1 MFCWKPLFCCLALL
15 LFMLEGMRVL
25 ELAQFY
31 IGPFCTQILSDL
43 GAEVIKV
50 EPPFGEPLRFYD
62 AVFAAFNRNKK
73 SVVIDLKSE
82 KGREKF
88 MDLARSVDVIVE
100 GFRPGVAKRLGVD
113 YESVRKVNSSVIY
126 CSISGF
132 GQDSELRDLPVHDIN
147 VLSFAGVCR
156 LTELKVGRPEDP
168 NVQLSDFAAAVYA
181 AISILAAYIRKLKT
195 GEGTY
200 IDLSMLDS
208 VYAAIPA
215 HTAHILNGLGNIR
228 DFVENPGYGIYMT
241 RDGYVSLGVLGEPHF
256 WKELCKALQLD
267 YGDLGYRE
275 RMERCEEIRE
285 AIQEKLKD
293 MDTREVFE
301 LLRKVGVPIGIVNS
315 VEEGAKLVEERGI
328 IGEAEYKGKVYRC
341 VSFPAKFSN
350 YVVKSRGKVPKLD
363 ESL

>member
-1 MFCWKPLFCCLALL
+1 
-15 LFMLEGMRVL
+15 MLEGMRVL
-25 ELAQFY
+25 ELASFY
-31 IGPFCTQILSDL
+31 IGPFCTQILADL
-43 GAEVIKV
+43 GADVIKV

-62 AVFAAFNRNKK
+62 AIFAAFNRNKK
-73 SVVIDLKSE
+73 SVVIDLKNE

-88 MDLARSVDVIVE
+88 MDLARGVDVIVE

-147 VLSFAGVCR
+147 VLSFAGICR

-200 IDLSMLDS
+200 IDLGMLDS

-215 HTAHILNGLGNIR
+215 HTAHILNGLGYVR
-228 DFVENPGYGIYMT
+228 DFVENPGYGIYRT

-256 WKELCKALQLD
+256 WKKLCKALQLD

-275 RMERCEEIRE
+275 RMERYEEIR
-285 AIQEKLKD
+285 
-293 MDTREVFE
+293 
-301 LLRKVGVPIGIVNS
+301 G
-315 VEEGAKLVEERGI
+315 
-328 IGEAEYKGKVYRC
+328 
-341 VSFPAKFSN
+341 
-350 YVVKSRGKVPKLD
+350 
-363 ESL
+363 